1 MNAPT
6 TATKAALAI
15 TLIHVESSQISGI
28 GYDAA
33 SRTLAIQFPG
43 RGPAEGTTYHY
54 FDVPAEV
61 YEAFISAESIGKY
74 FGAHIKGKFSY
85 EKQPGADGVAFGLPL
100 AQEPKYT
107 VGTRDGRI
115 CNRATGKPIPDDEP
129 VFILR
134 AKDVHASAALAAY
147 LEEVFNDP
155 EHAEAVQARIDAF
168 DAFAAAHPERM
179 KHPDTASA

>member
-6 TATKAALAI
+6 IASKAALAI
-15 TLIHVESSQISGI
+15 TLIPVESSQISGI

-61 YEAFISAESIGKY
+61 HETFITSESIGKY
-74 FGAHIKGKFSY
+74 FGAHIKGKYAY
-85 EKQPGADGVAFGLPL
+85 EKQPGADGIAFGLPM

-107 VGTRDGRI
+107 TSSKDGRI
-115 CNRATGKPIPDDEP
+115 VNRATGKPIPDDEP

-134 AKDVHASAALAAY
+134 AKDVHATTALAAY
-147 LEEVFNDP
+147 LEEVYNDP
-155 EHAEAVQARIDAF
+155 EHSEAVQARIDAF
-168 DAFAAAHPERM
+168 DSFAAAHPERM
-179 KHPDTASA
+179 KQPDTAAA